1 MVYNTVI
8 VYNSI
13 SGKKQWFIVVNFL
26 EELPLKKKK
35 KHNISPSMF
44 TAISEKTMGGIIS
57 Y

>member
-26 EELPLKKKK
+26 EELPLKKK
-35 KHNISPSMF
+35 HNISPSMF